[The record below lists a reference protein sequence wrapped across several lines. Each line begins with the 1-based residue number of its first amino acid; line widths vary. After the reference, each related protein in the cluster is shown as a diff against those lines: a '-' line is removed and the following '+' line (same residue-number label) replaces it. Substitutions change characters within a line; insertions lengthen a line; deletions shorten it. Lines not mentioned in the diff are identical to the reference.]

1 MKKKN
6 LLILDDEYLRYCE
19 LNNINDIEILAK
31 QLFNKGFSLLK
42 YGETPFGFN
51 IEPKIIEKE
60 VIVEKEVLIEV
71 IKEVIK
77 EVPVQVEGKTKV
89 ITKKIINNDEV
100 NRLTLENKE
109 LKEKL
114 DLMTKSIESFGK
126 KGKMMKNSDMSSLYD
141 E

>member
-6 LLILDDEYLRYCE
+6 LLILDDDFLKYCE
-19 LNNINDIEILAK
+19 LNDIIDVEKLAK

-42 YGETPFGFN
+42 YGETPYGLN
-51 IEPKIIEKE
+51 EQPKIIEKE
-60 VIVEKEVLIEV
+60 VVVEKEVLIEV
-71 IKEVIK
+71 IKEVPI
-77 EVPVQVEGKTKV
+77 EVEGKTKV
-89 ITKKIINNDEV
+89 ITKEVINNDEV
-100 NRLTLENKE
+100 NRLILENKE

-114 DLMTKSIESFGK
+114 DLLTKSIESFGR